1 MERPETMGSPEEKNR
16 QMTLLKRKV
25 IMKNNLGCVA
35 LEKSSKE
42 SVLDKEMSQLYSVE
56 MKTMTRLTQRKTY
69 EV

>member
-1 MERPETMGSPEEKNR
+1 MEGR
-16 QMTLLKRKV
+16 QQANDTVERKV

-56 MKTMTRLTQRKTY
+56 MKTMTRLTQR
-69 EV
+69 